1 MIKMKRLIFFQQNI
15 HSFISK
21 AFQKADVSVSANLP
35 KSTNLTLLII
45 SLLGLCIFQLNSF
58 AAYLNSYG
66 NLINNTISSLV
77 YAPNGWFQTVAF
89 YILGI
94 SILALALLLQF
105 KAPVKLNLG
114 AVILALNGFAFFL
127 IGSFPTQFPGEPF
140 MAGVHK
146 WAAITVV
153 ILLPVAGFLIA
164 ATFKTWNYRF
174 LYKYTITASILQLLL
189 ILVGGLFLL
198 LHLELFGLFER
209 VSLLNAQIW
218 LTVICLNF
226 LLAETK
232 HDFPVI
238 SRNRPITKP
247 AVCCLLYTYVS
258 ILLPIS
264 LSLIKTTLR

>member
-1 MIKMKRLIFFQQNI
+1 MIKMKRLVFFNQNI
-15 HSFISK
+15 NSFVSK

-114 AVILALNGFAFFL
+114 AVILALIGFDGTHF
-127 IGSFPTQFPGEPF
+127 Q
-140 MAGVHK
+140 
-146 WAAITVV
+146 
-153 ILLPVAGFLIA
+153 
-164 ATFKTWNYRF
+164 N
-174 LYKYTITASILQLLL
+174 
-189 ILVGGLFLL
+189 
-198 LHLELFGLFER
+198 LELSLF
-209 VSLLNAQIW
+209 V
-218 LTVICLNF
+218 
-226 LLAETK
+226 
-232 HDFPVI
+232 
-238 SRNRPITKP
+238 
-247 AVCCLLYTYVS
+247 
-258 ILLPIS
+258 
-264 LSLIKTTLR
+264 

>member
-1 MIKMKRLIFFQQNI
+1 MKRLVFLNQNI
-15 HSFISK
+15 NSLVSK

-77 YAPNGWFQTVAF
+77 YAPNGVLQTAAF
-89 YILGI
+89 FIL
-94 SILALALLLQF
+94 SLLILALAVLLQF

-114 AVILALNGFAFFL
+114 AIILALIGFAIIV
-127 IGSFPTQFPGEPF
+127 IGTFPTQFPGEPF

-146 WAAITVV
+146 WAAISVFC
-153 ILLPVAGFLIA
+153 LLPVAGFLVA
-164 ATFKTWNYRF
+164 PTFKTWNYRF
-174 LYKYTITASILQLLL
+174 LYKYTIIASILQF
-189 ILVGGLFLL
+189 IFIFIGGLFLL
-198 LHLELFGLFER
+198 LHLELFGLLER
-209 VSLLNAQIW
+209 VLLVNGQIW

-226 LLAETK
+226 LFAETK

-238 SRNRPITKP
+238 SRNRPVTKP